1 MMKNNNEKQIA
12 VIVVSVAILIA
23 IISFSSYSTSNTDKP
38 NKNTISDNE
47 YVIDKSDFV
56 NGENLI
62 NEIPIENL
70 NEEEMNGLLLMREE
84 EKLARD
90 VYTVLEEK
98 WGMKI
103 FSNIAS
109 SEQTHTNAVKTLL
122 DRYGL
127 EDPVKND
134 SIGAFTSDK
143 ISLLYK
149 QLTERGEK
157 SLLDALIVGATI
169 EDLDIN
175 DLNKLIS
182 ETNNLDIVN
191 VYENL
196 NRGSR
201 NHMRAFTKQINRNG
215 DNYTPQYITKSEY
228 DNIIGSGQEK
238 GMRQ

>member
-1 MMKNNNEKQIA
+1 
-12 VIVVSVAILIA
+12 
-23 IISFSSYSTSNTDKP
+23 
-38 NKNTISDNE
+38 
-47 YVIDKSDFV
+47 
-56 NGENLI
+56 
-62 NEIPIENL
+62 
-70 NEEEMNGLLLMREE
+70 MREE